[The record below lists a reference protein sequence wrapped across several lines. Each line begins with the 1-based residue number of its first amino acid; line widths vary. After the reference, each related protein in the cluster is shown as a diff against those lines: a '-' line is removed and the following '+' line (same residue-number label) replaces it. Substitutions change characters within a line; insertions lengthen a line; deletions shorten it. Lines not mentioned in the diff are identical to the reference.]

1 MRRREFIAG
10 LGSAAAWPVVARGQR
25 IVRAYCRIAEGPWVV
40 HLALIATFVVASM
53 CANAAELSG
62 PARIHD
68 ADTLTIGDARV
79 RLEGI
84 DAPETD
90 QRCLTAAGELWMCG
104 IAARDQVRAYV
115 GDRVVTCTSAGR
127 DRYKRTLAVCMVEDV
142 NLNSWLVRQG
152 WALAFRRY
160 SQAYIGEEDGAQAEQ
175 RGLWSGAFIAPWD
188 WRHRN
193 KNTQILGALAVPVEA
208 QAELL
213 SPASATKAPP
223 GCEIKGNVGR
233 HGLRIYHLP
242 GQISYEKINMEKL
255 GARWFCTEEEAQ
267 AADWRKALR

>member
-10 LGSAAAWPVVARGQR
+10 LGSAATCPGVARGQP
-25 IVRAYCRIAEGPWVV
+25 IVHAYCRIAGRPLVMP
-40 HLALIATFVVASM
+40 LALIATFVVAST
-53 CANAAELSG
+53 CTNAAELSG
-62 PARIHD
+62 RARMHD
-68 ADTLTIGDARV
+68 ANSLTIGEARV

-90 QRCLTAAGELWMCG
+90 QRCLNTAGEPWACG

-115 GDRVVTCTSAGR
+115 GDRVVSCTAGGR

-160 SQAYIGEEDGAQAEQ
+160 SQAYVGEEDGAQTEQ
-175 RGLWSGAFIAPWD
+175 RGLWSGTFIAPWD

-193 KNTQILGALAVPVEA
+193 KDTQILGALTAPAEAKAV
-208 QAELL
+208 LL

-223 GCEIKGNVGR
+223 GCEIKGSVGL

-242 GQISYEKINMEKL
+242 GQISYEKINMGKL

>member
-1 MRRREFIAG
+1 M
-10 LGSAAAWPVVARGQR
+10 
-25 IVRAYCRIAEGPWVV
+25 
-40 HLALIATFVVASM
+40 HLALIATFVVACT

-62 PARIHD
+62 RARIHD
-68 ADTLTIGDARV
+68 SDTLTIGDVRV

-90 QRCLTAAGELWMCG
+90 QRCFTAAGEPWTCG
-104 IAARDQVRAYV
+104 IAARDQVRTFV
-115 GDRVVTCTSAGR
+115 GDRVVSCTATGR
-127 DRYKRTLAVCMVEDV
+127 DRHKRMLAVCMVEDM
-142 NLNSWLVRQG
+142 NLNSWPVRQG
-152 WALAFRRY
+152 WALALRRY

-193 KNTQILGALAVPVEA
+193 KDTPILGALTVLVDA
-208 QAELL
+208 QAVLL
-213 SPASATKAPP
+213 STASATKAPP

-233 HGLRIYHLP
+233 HGVRIYHLP
-242 GQISYEKINMEKL
+242 GQISYERINMEKL